1 MESIHFSTEGLR
13 AQDQFEAWREW
24 FGSAFDVH
32 PADSESIGFE
42 AEYRA
47 WQIGDLILPSSV
59 APPTRTVRSMTNLRR
74 YPVDHWAISWGHDGA
89 THYETKR
96 GELLA
101 PPRVPFVWSAG
112 QVSAHTHFPPARGT
126 ARRRQLYLPRDSFR
140 DIAERLDATVGSR
153 LDTPMGEL
161 LVGFLTS
168 LEKQLP
174 AITAAEVPAIEAA
187 LRALVAGTTSS
198 SAEALAEA
206 HPQIAL
212 PQLEKTRRVVQA
224 NLRSPNLGPDTLC
237 REVAMSRS
245 ALYRLLEPQGGVARF
260 IQRARLTA
268 ARDILGDPEGRAS
281 ISSIAEDFRFSSSAA
296 FSRAFRVEFGCS
308 PSDVRDARQVGLT
321 NRLEGPASR
330 WKDILAAR

>member
-1 MESIHFSTEGLR
+1 MDSTHFSTEGLR
-13 AQDQFEAWREW
+13 PQDQFEAWREW

-32 PADSESIGFE
+32 PADSEAIGFK

-47 WQIGDLILPSSV
+47 WQIGDMILPSGL
-59 APPTRTVRSMTNLRR
+59 APPTRNVRSMTNLRR
-74 YPVDHWAISWGHDGA
+74 HPVDHWAISWGHDGA
-89 THYETKR
+89 THYETKC

-101 PPRVPFVWSAG
+101 QPRVPFVWSAG
-112 QVSAHTHFPPARGT
+112 QVSAHTHFPPTRGT

-140 DIAERLDATVGSR
+140 DIAGKLDAAVGSR
-153 LDTPMGEL
+153 LDTPMGVL

-174 AITAAEVPAIEAA
+174 AIAAAEVPAIEAA
-187 LRALVAGTTSS
+187 LRALVAGITCS

-212 PQLEKTRRVVQA
+212 PQLEKVRRVVQA
-224 NLRSPNLGPDTLC
+224 GLRSPDLGPHTLC

-245 ALYRLLEPQGGVARF
+245 ALYRLLEPQGGAARF

-268 ARDILGDPEGRAS
+268 ARDILRDPVRRAS
-281 ISSIAEDFRFSSSAA
+281 ISSIAEDFCFSSAAA
-296 FSRAFRVEFGCS
+296 FSRAFRVAFGCS
-308 PSDVRDARQVGLT
+308 PSDARDAKQIGLT
-321 NRLEGPASR
+321 NRSERPARR
-330 WKDILAAR
+330 WEDILAAR

>member
-1 MESIHFSTEGLR
+1 MESIHFSTAGLLP
-13 AQDQFEAWREW
+13 QDQFEAWREW

-32 PADSESIGFE
+32 PADSEAIGFK

-47 WQIGDLILPSSV
+47 WQIGDLILPSGV
-59 APPTRTVRSMTNLRR
+59 APATRSVRSMTNLRR
-74 YPVDHWAISWGHDGA
+74 HPVDHWAISWGHDGP
-89 THYETKR
+89 TYYETKQGR
-96 GELLA
+96 LLA
-101 PPRVPFVWSAG
+101 PARVSFVWSAG
-112 QVSAHTHFPPARGT
+112 QVSSHTHFPPERGT

-140 DIAERLDATVGSR
+140 DIAGKLDAAVGSR
-153 LDTPMGEL
+153 LDTPMGVL

-168 LEKQLP
+168 LEEQLP

-187 LRALVAGTTSS
+187 LRALVAGITSS

-212 PQLEKTRRVVQA
+212 PQLEKVRRVVQA
-224 NLRSPNLGPDTLC
+224 GLRSANLDPHTLC
-237 REVAMSRS
+237 REAAMSRS

-268 ARDILGDPEGRAS
+268 ARNILRDPVGRAS
-281 ISSIAEDFRFSSSAA
+281 ISSIAEDFCFCSATA

-308 PSDVRDARQVGLT
+308 PRDVRDARQVGLT
-321 NRLEGPASR
+321 NRSDRPAGR
-330 WKDILAAR
+330 WEDILAAR

>member
-13 AQDQFEAWREW
+13 PQDQFDAWREW

-32 PADSESIGFE
+32 PADSEAIGFK
-42 AEYRA
+42 AEYWA
-47 WQIGDLILPSSV
+47 WRIGDLTLPSSV
-59 APPTRTVRSMTNLRR
+59 APPTRSVRSMTNLRHH
-74 YPVDHWAISWGHDGA
+74 PVDHWAISWGHDGA
-89 THYETKR
+89 THYETNR
-96 GELLA
+96 AELLA

-112 QVSAHTHFPPARGT
+112 QVSAHTHFQPARGS

-140 DIAERLDATVGSR
+140 DIAGKLDASVGSR
-153 LDTPMGEL
+153 LDTPMGVL

-168 LEKQLP
+168 LEEQLP

-187 LRALVAGTTSS
+187 LRALVAGITSS

-212 PQLEKTRRVVQA
+212 PQLEKARRVVQVG
-224 NLRSPNLGPDTLC
+224 LRSPNLGPHTLC

-245 ALYRLLEPQGGVARF
+245 ALYRLLEPQGGVVRF

-268 ARDILGDPEGRAS
+268 ARDILRDPVGGAS
-281 ISSIAEDFRFSSSAA
+281 ISSIAEDFCFSSPGA
-296 FSRAFRVEFGCS
+296 FSRAFRLEFGCS
-308 PSDVRDARQVGLT
+308 PRDVRDARQVSLT
-321 NRLEGPASR
+321 NRSERPAST
-330 WKDILAAR
+330 WEDILAAR